1 MFNKKMQYV
10 IKTCASDN
18 TQELQNLLNEMSMNN
33 WELYSMQEVEGED
46 GQILCNCIF
55 MRESDTSSNDI
66 NADTINISTFKSQME
81 KMLSTEQ
88 SPYEVCLDI
97 QSKIK
102 DQKAKIAKAKKELDV
117 EAPASISRKKLNDK
131 ISAGLRE
138 LEDLKVQLAKATS
151 PDAMYSKLKEEKLSI
166 NLSEEILGYID
177 PDSEI
182 DEEELVAETVKT
194 RLKLTENLGY
204 VIPKIVFQDDENLN
218 PYEFSIKIR
227 GIDVFTAPVYPNYL
241 MFYADELH
249 LDKKIKGSISGID
262 KITGKKVLWIEKDLT
277 KDFWQS
283 GISGSEYIAKALEF
297 CAIKY
302 VDDLLDYAEL
312 DKYIDV
318 VSKTN
323 EFLVTNVVPDFIS
336 LSDLRF
342 VLTSLIRE
350 EISIKDIINIF
361 EKINDFAEDCTKA
374 DLIKKIRL
382 TLSRQISRKYV
393 NDDGVIQAFEISE
406 KTLDKLTP
414 SFEEDDDAIIRID
427 AGFAEKLAEKVTKQ
441 AKQLEIDSPKL
452 FVPLELR
459 HLIFTLLSNYLNN
472 IVVLS
477 HEEIGCN
484 AKVEIIAEI

>member
-46 GQILCNCIF
+46 GQILCNCVF
-55 MRESDTSSNDI
+55 MRESDTSTNEI

-88 SPYEVCLDI
+88 SPYEICLDI

-102 DQKAKIAKAKKELDV
+102 DQKAKIAKVKKELDG
-117 EAPASISRKKLNDK
+117 EAPASVSRKKLNDK
-131 ISAGLRE
+131 ISAGLKE
-138 LEDLKVQLAKATS
+138 LEDLKIQLAKATS

-166 NLSEEILGYID
+166 RLSEEILGYID

-194 RLKLTENLGY
+194 RLKLTESLGY

-227 GIDVFTAPVYPNYL
+227 GIDVFKSMVYPNFL
-241 MFYADELH
+241 MFYTDELH
-249 LDKKIKGSISGID
+249 LDKKIKDSISTTD
-262 KITGKKVLWIEKDLT
+262 KITGRKVIWIEKSKT
-277 KDFWQS
+277 KDFWQN
-283 GISGSEYIAKALEF
+283 GISGSEYIAKALEY

-302 VDDLLDYAEL
+302 VEDLLDYAEL

-323 EFLVTNVVPDFIS
+323 EFLVTNVIPDFIS

-342 VLTSLIRE
+342 ILTSLIRE
-350 EISIKDIINIF
+350 EISIKDITYIF
-361 EKINDFAEDCTKA
+361 EKINDFAEDSTKS

-382 TLSRQISRKYV
+382 TLSRQICDKYK
-393 NDDGVIQAFEISE
+393 NEDGVISAFEISE

-414 SFEEDDDAIIRID
+414 SFDEGEDAIIRID
-427 AGFAEKLAEKVTKQ
+427 AGFAEKLAEKIIKQ
-441 AKQLEIDSPKL
+441 SKQFEIDVPKL

-459 HLIFTLLSNYLNN
+459 HLIFTLLSNYINN
-472 IVVLS
+472 IVVLAR
-477 HEEIGCN
+477 EEIGCN
-484 AKVEIIAEI
+484 AQVDIIAEI